1 MDDKKYSTTK
11 QNDNMRRIRNEAIKQ
26 GITGLELVSLMSQV
40 AHESADFKRTEEY
53 ASGSAYEGREDLGN
67 TQKGDGVKYKGRS
80 FIQITG
86 RTNYKKI
93 GDKLGLDL
101 INNPTL
107 LEDPDTAAIAT
118 VLWWKDNV
126 QPLVG
131 DFSDV
136 ERVTKIINGG
146 FNGLSDRKNNFNEF
160 LTRE

>member
-1 MDDKKYSTTK
+1 MC
-11 QNDNMRRIRNEAIKQ
+11 IRD
-26 GITGLELVSLMSQV
+26 S
-40 AHESADFKRTEEY
+40 
-53 ASGSAYEGREDLGN
+53 
-67 TQKGDGVKYKGRS
+67 
-80 FIQITG
+80 
-86 RTNYKKI
+86 
-93 GDKLGLDL
+93 L